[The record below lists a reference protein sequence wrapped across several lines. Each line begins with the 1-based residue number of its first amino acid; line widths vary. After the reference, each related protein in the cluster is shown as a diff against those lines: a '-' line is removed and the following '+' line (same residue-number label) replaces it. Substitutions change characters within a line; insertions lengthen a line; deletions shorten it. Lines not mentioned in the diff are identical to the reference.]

1 MQGEHITIL
10 KRIIGHGI
18 SLMIVSTSLVGC
30 GLVLAAG
37 AGAGAG
43 YVAAEETDGDG
54 EHAFESDE

>member
-1 MQGEHITIL
+1 MENTRFKATTRLIL
-10 KRIIGHGI
+10 LGVA
-18 SLMIVSTSLVGC
+18 LTVVSTTIVGC

-54 EHAFESDE
+54 RHAFEADE